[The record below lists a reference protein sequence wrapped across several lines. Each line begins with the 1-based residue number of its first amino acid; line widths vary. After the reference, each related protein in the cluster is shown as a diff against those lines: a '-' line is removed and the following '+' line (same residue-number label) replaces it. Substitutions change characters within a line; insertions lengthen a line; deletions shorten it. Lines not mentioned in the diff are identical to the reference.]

1 MSVDFDEALRIG
13 LSTYNDYGYCKDW
26 GQKFKTIVSKL
37 QKHLKGK
44 NLEYSHE
51 AAKAWIGENAEHWS
65 AGKILT
71 IGRFLRVFDDI
82 VLHGRS
88 TILVPKEDRYKYDE
102 LSIWSKESINAYVES
117 LTYAETYKRQIR
129 QHCGRF
135 FKLLDKNGITSF
147 ADFPLK
153 IAYNFLQTDEHSSA
167 MSTADFRKDILR
179 CIRYLIKE
187 EGLDEYIWWQI
198 KEILDPDHSNIVL
211 SEDERQRLLN
221 ITDAISKKP
230 ISEFDIASNRLL
242 TYLKE
247 NKHSE
252 GGQRGAGQALSEF
265 RAFMAL
271 NRLPYSFVLSKV
283 WLNLNRNPAWG
294 DSKSQIFRRTL
305 YCLNEIMVS
314 GSVQTKQFNGK
325 YDEPC
330 TLPEWSANDYNKY
343 FTRKTK
349 EGYAPD
355 YIRNLM
361 AVCKRFIK
369 FLECRKVSSWKE
381 ITPIIIKD
389 FHADLKDVLP
399 ITRNSIMR
407 GLRRFIEFLCDEGL
421 MQETL
426 ILAIPHDRALKVRIV
441 RVLDSQEIQRIYD
454 YRANA
459 KTPMELRHIAI
470 TMLGLKLGIRGVDIV
485 RLKLTDINWSKRT
498 ISFVQHKTNK
508 RVDDL
513 PMPIEVRNSLWKYI
527 YHGRPKQA
535 SCDNIFV
542 KHQAPYGFMH
552 RNSACAYAAKTVYK
566 DSPSLGSRFHV
577 TRKTFATGML
587 RAGNDPHAISDFM
600 GGVPESLKPYLGGD
614 EEHMRLC
621 PLGIDGIEYTGDLR
635 L

>member
-1 MSVDFDEALRIG
+1 MSVDFNEALRIG
-13 LSTYNDYGYCKDW
+13 LSTYNDYVYCKDL
-26 GQKFKTIVSKL
+26 GQRFKAIVSKL

-44 NLEYSHE
+44 KLEYSHE
-51 AAKAWIGENAEHWS
+51 AAKAWISENAEQWS
-65 AGKILT
+65 ARKILT

-117 LTYAETYKRQIR
+117 LTYAETYKRHIR
-129 QHCGRF
+129 KHCGRF

-147 ADFPLK
+147 ADFPLE
-153 IAYNFLQTDEHSSA
+153 IAYNFLQTDAHSSS
-167 MSTADFRKDILR
+167 MSTADFRKDILL

-187 EGLDEYIWWQI
+187 EGLDEYIGWQI

-221 ITDAISKKP
+221 ITDTISEKP

-247 NKHSE
+247 SKHSE
-252 GGQRGAGQALSEF
+252 GGQRGARQALSEF

-271 NRLPYSFVLSKV
+271 NQLPYSFVLSKV
-283 WLNLNRNPAWG
+283 WLNFNRNPAWG
-294 DSKSQIFRRTL
+294 YSKSQIFRRTL

-314 GSVQTKQFNGK
+314 GSVQTKHFSGK

-343 FTRKTK
+343 FKRKNK

-369 FLECRKVSSWKE
+369 FLECREVSSWKE

-407 GLRRFIEFLCDEGL
+407 SLCRFIEFLCDEGL
-421 MQETL
+421 VQETL
-426 ILAIPHDRALKVRIV
+426 ILAIPHDRAPKVRIV
-441 RVLDSQEIQRIYD
+441 RVLNSQEIQRIYD

-459 KTPMELRHIAI
+459 KKPMELRHIAI

-485 RLKLTDINWSKRT
+485 RLQLTDINWSKRT

-508 RVDDL
+508 RVADL
-513 PMPIEVRNSLWKYI
+513 PMLIEVRNSLWKYF

-542 KHQAPYGFMH
+542 KHQAPYGSM
-552 RNSACAYAAKTVYK
+552 RSNSACGYAAKTVYK

-587 RAGNDPHAISDFM
+587 RAGNDPHVISDFM

-621 PLGIDGIEYTGDLR
+621 PLGIDGIEYTGDLG